1 MRPALSVPLEPH
13 PSSATLARSHALD
26 LVAPWAS
33 REFAAD
39 MGLLVTELVANAV
52 LHGAAPIHLEL
63 FVDPPSIGIEVF
75 DGSFVPPVMRQLG
88 VEITSGRGLRLVDA
102 IATSWG
108 TRARID
114 GKVVWCE
121 LHENQAEQLPV
132 GPAASSGR
140 GRC

>member
-1 MRPALSVPLEPH
+1 MRPALSVPLETH
-13 PSSATLARSHALD
+13 PSSATLARSYALD

-33 REFAAD
+33 GEFTAD
-39 MGLLVTELVANAV
+39 TGLLVTELVANAV

-63 FVDPPSIGIEVF
+63 FVHRPFVGIEVF
-75 DGSFVPPVMRQLG
+75 DGSSVRPVVRPLG
-88 VEITSGRGLRLVDA
+88 GEMSSGRGLRLVDA

-121 LHENQAEQLPV
+121 LHETQA
-132 GPAASSGR
+132 GSFR
-140 GRC
+140 